1 MAISLFLLLISLS
14 FDLTPCPPPPPKK
27 KKKKEE
33 NFMDYNDV

>member
-14 FDLTPCPPPPPKK
+14 FDQTPSPPPPPKK